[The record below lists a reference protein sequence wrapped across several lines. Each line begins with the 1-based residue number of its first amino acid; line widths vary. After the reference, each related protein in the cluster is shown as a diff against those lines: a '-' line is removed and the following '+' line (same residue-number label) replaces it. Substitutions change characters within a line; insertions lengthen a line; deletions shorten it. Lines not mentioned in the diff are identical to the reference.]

1 MNRRHFLLSM
11 AGGLAAAIVPRSVPG
26 LGAPASA
33 RSTLGIA
40 DYSFNIRSTAKRS
53 GQRIKPLDDP
63 LDLLKH
69 CQSLGAGGVQM
80 EIGIRDKQYTTT
92 LREYAEA
99 QGMFIEAS
107 ASLPRAPDDVE
118 RFAEMVRTAKQ
129 TGAKIIRIAIGGRRY
144 EQFDNAEQ
152 FKAFAERSLESIQ
165 LAEPIAAR
173 EQMYLAVE
181 NHKDWRMSDLLAI
194 LKRIDS
200 RYVGVCIDT
209 GNSFALLEDPMEV
222 VRAYAPWAFS
232 VHLKDMTVCEY
243 EEGFLLADVPL
254 GDGSLDLPAM
264 IDLLRKTK
272 PGIQFSLEMA
282 TRDPLKV
289 PCLTDK
295 YLATF
300 ANVPASDLAHA
311 LRYVRTHARE
321 KQSLPRVSHLPLDE
335 QVKLE
340 EENVKK
346 CLRYASERLS
356 L

>member
-1 MNRRHFLLSM
+1 M
-11 AGGLAAAIVPRSVPG
+11 AGGLVAAAVPRSVPG
-26 LGAPASA
+26 LGAPASF
-33 RSTLGIA
+33 RSALGIA
-40 DYSFNIRSTAKRS
+40 DYSFNIRNTAKQS
-53 GQRIKPLDDP
+53 GQRIKPLNDP
-63 LDLLKH
+63 LDFLKYCH
-69 CQSLGAGGVQM
+69 GLGAGGVQM
-80 EIGIRDKQYTTT
+80 IIGIRDKQYTTT

-107 ASLPRAPDDVE
+107 ASLPRAPSDVE

-129 TGAKIIRIAIGGRRY
+129 TGAKVVRIAIGGRRY

-152 FKAFAERSLESIQ
+152 FKAFAKRSFESIQ

-173 EQMYLAVE
+173 QQMFLAVE
-181 NHKDWRMSDLLAI
+181 NHKDWRMGELLDI
-194 LKRIDS
+194 LKRLDS
-200 RYVGVCIDT
+200 QYVGVCIDT
-209 GNSFALLEDPMEV
+209 GNSFALLEDHMEV
-222 VRAYAPWAFS
+222 VRAYTPWAFS

-254 GDGSLDLPAM
+254 GDGLLDLPAM

-272 PGIQFSLEMA
+272 PEIQFSLEMA

-300 ANVPASDLAHA
+300 ANVPASDLARA
-311 LRYVRTHARE
+311 LRYVRTHACD

-346 CLRYASERLS
+346 CLRYASEHLG
-356 L
+356 LQHHIIQPKG